1 MPCRYF
7 FWLSYTTFA
16 LFRAPVLLQKLV
28 EVDFF
33 LHFVLQRLYVSIYI
47 VKWVIFSDMH
57 GFTSSWLLTFRSKMA
72 KRKAMPTLCPFR
84 GQYQVSLE
92 NTHCQFAKI
101 FEELPQCKVH
111 SFLKLLF
118 KSIFTKII
126 YMNKYWLCL
135 KATLIILAPMR
146 RNIGLRIASGNI
158 FNPIGA
164 DITHVSRKHSEH
176 SFVLWRRKSNIKQ
189 GLL

>member
-118 KSIFTKII
+118 KSIFTKNNIHEQI
-126 YMNKYWLCL
+126 LTVFEGNIDHIGSHETKYWPPHRVRQY
-135 KATLIILAPMR
+135 I
-146 RNIGLRIASGNI
+146 
-158 FNPIGA
+158 
-164 DITHVSRKHSEH
+164 
-176 SFVLWRRKSNIKQ
+176 
-189 GLL
+189 